1 VDLEFSKM
9 HGLGNDFVV
18 IEDLDED
25 LDFAPEAIE
34 WLCDRNFGIG
44 GDGLIMVRPGA
55 PGSDFFMAY
64 YNADGHAAEMCG
76 NGIRCLAK
84 YVVDHGLVEA
94 ERDEIVVDTLGG
106 AKTIQITRDYEG
118 LMYLATVDMG
128 APILDPAQ
136 IPTTIDDDMVVDC
149 PIATELGEFRVTTVS
164 MGNPHAIIVVDDVDD
179 APVDTVGPLIENDP
193 RFPKKTNV
201 EFAQLVDNEIVAL
214 RVWER
219 GVGETLAC
227 GTGACATLVA
237 FNLLGL
243 TGREAVVELPGGELA
258 IRWAEDDHVYM
269 TGPAEEV
276 FQGVILVPEDDDAE

>member
-1 VDLEFSKM
+1 MELEFSKM
-9 HGLGNDFVV
+9 HGLGNDFIVV
-18 IEDLDED
+18 EDLEEE

-44 GDGLIMVRPGA
+44 GDGLILVRPGIA
-55 PGSDFFMAY
+55 GGDFFMAY
-64 YNADGHAAEMCG
+64 YNADGQAAEMCG

-84 YVVDHGLVEA
+84 YVVDHDLVEGD
-94 ERDEIVVDTLGG
+94 RDEIVVDTLVG
-106 AKTIQITRDYEG
+106 AKTIQVTRDYEG
-118 LMYLATVDMG
+118 RLYLATVDMG

-136 IPTTIDDDMVVDC
+136 VPTTIDDDMVVDC
-149 PIATELGEFRVTTVS
+149 PIETELGEVRVTTVS
-164 MGNPHAIIVVDDVDD
+164 MGNPHAIIVVDDVDE
-179 APVDTVGPLIENDP
+179 APVETLGPVIETDP
-193 RFPKKTNV
+193 RFPRKTNV
-201 EFAQLVDNEIVAL
+201 EFAQLVDEETIAL

-237 FNLLGL
+237 MNLLCL
-243 TGREAVVELPGGELA
+243 TGREAVVQLPGGELA

-276 FQGVILVPEDDDAE
+276 FAGVITVPEDDDE